1 MECEGR
7 TGANGVRRSPWTIG
21 LWRNEG
27 RAENARAMEGIA
39 LVLGGSVAVL
49 SVVGAALVVIA
60 RLTGGA
66 GEE

>member
-1 MECEGR
+1 MAQPG
-7 TGANGVRRSPWTIG
+7 TSND
-21 LWRNEG
+21 
-27 RAENARAMEGIA
+27 ARGMEGIA

-49 SVVGAALVVIA
+49 SVVGAALALLA

>member
-1 MECEGR
+1 M
-7 TGANGVRRSPWTIG
+7 
-21 LWRNEG
+21 LDD
-27 RAENARAMEGIA
+27 MEGIA

-49 SVVGAALVVIA
+49 SVVGAALMVLA

>member
-1 MECEGR
+1 M
-7 TGANGVRRSPWTIG
+7 APWCGTADTSG
-21 LWRNEG
+21 
-27 RAENARAMEGIA
+27 MEGIA

-49 SVVGAALVVIA
+49 SVMGAALMVIA